1 VGVPGAADAALTV
14 GAVNK
19 QDQLAGFSGRGPLKD
34 TFAVKPEI
42 TAPGVGIV
50 DARAAD
56 TSMGTPVDGNY
67 TSANGTSMATPH
79 VSGAA
84 AILARRHPDW
94 TADRLKQVLVSTA
107 KQCS

>member
-1 VGVPGAADAALTV
+1 
-14 GAVNK
+14 
-19 QDQLAGFSGRGPLKD
+19 
-34 TFAVKPEI
+34 
-42 TAPGVGIV
+42 
-50 DARAAD
+50 
-56 TSMGTPVDGNY
+56 
-67 TSANGTSMATPH
+67 